1 MAYAYKIS
9 AGKWVPTGNK
19 LWYGKSNPCKY
30 AYGVK
35 GRLTGKS
42 LSECKSLCISNNGT
56 NGGEVDGCNAI
67 QWYSKKQCDL
77 YNCPFPI
84 PQPLGYYGNDW
95 YGFYLGMPD
104 N

>member
-1 MAYAYKIS
+1 M
-9 AGKWVPTGNK
+9 GVPTGNK
-19 LWYGKSNPCKY
+19 IWYGLGQCKY

-42 LSECKSLCISNNGT
+42 LGECQSLCISNNGKM
-56 NGGEVDGCNAI
+56 GGQVGGCNAI
-67 QWYSKKQCDL
+67 QWFSQDKFHGKTGRFCDL

-84 PQPLGYYGNDW
+84 PQPLGWYGNDW